1 MMNAAHAD
9 AHDVAVFDLDG
20 TLVAG
25 SSFGQFVRCLIYRS
39 PWRLFVAALLSP
51 GAVVL
56 LLTRRT
62 RGRTGAAY
70 VWLAT
75 VGRTEDELH
84 RRARTFAGWHAG
96 PGSGNRIEIALAR
109 LAAHQRSGAQVVIAT
124 AAVEPVVSE
133 VVRALGI
140 VGAQVVA
147 PRLRPRHGGW
157 VPEPD
162 RRGAGKVSR
171 LLAAGYAL
179 PVEYAYADSSHDVAL
194 LLAARQPA
202 AVNPRRSHWRAVRLA
217 VPDCTLLTSPG
228 LR

>member
-1 MMNAAHAD
+1 MNAARTD
-9 AHDVAVFDLDG
+9 GHDVAVFDLDG
-20 TLVAG
+20 TLVDG
-25 SSFGQFVRCLIYRS
+25 SSFGQFIRLLICGS

-51 GAVVL
+51 FAVVV

-62 RGRTGAAY
+62 CGRTGAAY

-75 VGRTEDELH
+75 VGRSESELH
-84 RRARTFAGWHAG
+84 RRARTFAAWHAG

-124 AAVEPVVSE
+124 ASVEPVASE

-140 VGAQVVA
+140 VGAPVVA
-147 PRLRPRHGGW
+147 PRLRPLRDGW
-157 VPEPD
+157 VPERD

-202 AVNPRRSHWRAVRLA
+202 AVKPRRRHWRALRLA